1 MTTTCEI
8 LFWRDIPAQVKTR
21 AGRQR
26 AARQLSER
34 FQQAIDVAAM
44 RAGMSGTDDYLA
56 EWKSRPAPDREEPP
70 EPAAEILAAEL
81 ERTYTPERLSN
92 LANRGGS
99 EG

>member
-1 MTTTCEI
+1 MTTPCEI
-8 LFWRDIPAQVKTR
+8 LYWRDIPAQVKTR

-44 RAGMSGTDDYLA
+44 RSGMSGTDDYLA

-92 LANRGGS
+92 LANTGGK